1 MFSFSKILPY
11 RIEHWVRAFG
21 TNLLVVISSDLALEQ
36 ALIRSIKTTGGITR
50 GREFSESPRA
60 LWILSMPGCAEVNNA
75 MMSFTGTILCS
86 SDQHKENDVSRQ
98 KRESKDTMI
107 FASILEERNPFVEE

>member
-1 MFSFSKILPY
+1 
-11 RIEHWVRAFG
+11 
-21 TNLLVVISSDLALEQ
+21 
-36 ALIRSIKTTGGITR
+36 
-50 GREFSESPRA
+50 
-60 LWILSMPGCAEVNNA
+60 MPGCAEVNNA
-75 MMSFTGTILCS
+75 IMSFTGTILCS

>member
-1 MFSFSKILPY
+1 MFSFSKILAN

-50 GREFSESPRA
+50 GREISESQRA
-60 LWILSMPGCAEVNNA
+60 LWILSMPDCAEVNNA
-75 MMSFTGTILCS
+75 MMPFTGTILCS